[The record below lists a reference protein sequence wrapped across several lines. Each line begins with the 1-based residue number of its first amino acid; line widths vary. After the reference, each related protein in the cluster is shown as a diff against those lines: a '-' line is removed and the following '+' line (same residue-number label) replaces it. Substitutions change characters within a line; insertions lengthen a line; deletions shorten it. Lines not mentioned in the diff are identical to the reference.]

1 MTFPNQSA
9 PPLVFSHFGY
19 YVADYDRMVDFWTRV
34 FGFGVSDH
42 GGLRGRQMAFMT
54 RRPFEHH
61 QLVAVGGRDPAHPTT
76 VADVGFLAP
85 DLAELRRIARILAR
99 EPGVTAIT
107 PVDHGVSWTLHFVD
121 PTGVPASISV
131 DTGWFVPQPQAWPL
145 DLTAADDRIRA
156 ETLRRCERLEGF
168 RTRAQWRDETTAKLA
183 AAGSLQP
190 QATPAVDP
198 APPSAG
204 PVFRNDFGA
213 KPAEPFPRVAMFRI
227 GMQAI
232 DLAALCRFYE
242 ETMGY
247 LVTGRGR
254 RPAVGALPA
263 ADLVTLT
270 RDPNQIAQITL
281 VAGRPAD
288 VPSSVNQATFRVPS
302 IAALRDVHNRM
313 HAHPGVSG
321 YRPVDHGNSFSL
333 YCNDPEGNTLEL
345 SRESIWYTPAPSA
358 WLLDFSLPDEE
369 MLRVSEERC
378 RSEPEFMMRSDWK
391 ARAHAELKA
400 AGRLEAEELV
410 EHLR

>member
-1 MTFPNQSA
+1 MTP

-19 YVADYDRMVDFWTRV
+19 YVADYERMVDFWTRV
-34 FGFGVSDH
+34 FGFGVSDD
-42 GGLRGRQMAFMT
+42 GQLRRREIAFMT

-85 DLAELRRIARILAR
+85 SLDELRRIARRLAS
-99 EPGVTAIT
+99 EAGVTGIT
-107 PVDHGVSWTLHFVD
+107 PVDHGVSWTLHFTD
-121 PTGVPASISV
+121 PTGVPVSINV

-145 DLTAADDRIRA
+145 DLEADDATIGSITRARCEGIEGFCPRSQWRA
-156 ETLRRCERLEGF
+156 ETEAR
-168 RTRAQWRDETTAKLA
+168 LA
-183 AAGSLQP
+183 AAGALQP
-190 QATPAVDP
+190 QATPAVEP
-198 APPSAG
+198 APRETG
-204 PVFRNDFGA
+204 PVFRNDFGK
-213 KPAEPFPRVAMFRI
+213 KPAEPFPRIAMFRI

-232 DLAALCRFYE
+232 DLDALTGFYE
-242 ETMGY
+242 STLGY
-247 LVTGRGR
+247 LVTGRGT

-263 ADLVTLT
+263 AEVVYLT

-288 VPSSVNQATFRVPS
+288 VPSSVNQATFRVPT
-302 IAALRDVHNRM
+302 IAALREVHERM

-333 YCNDPEGNTLEL
+333 YCNDLEGNTLEL

-358 WLLDFSLPDEE
+358 WLLDFSLSDAE
-369 MLRVSEERC
+369 MMRISEARC
-378 RSEPEFMMRSDWK
+378 RSEPGFMMRAEWK
-391 ARAHAELKA
+391 ARAHAELLA

-410 EHLR
+410 EHLP

>member
-1 MTFPNQSA
+1 MTPPTPSA

-19 YVADYDRMVDFWTRV
+19 YVADYEGMVDFWTRV

-61 QLVAVGGRDPAHPTT
+61 QLVAVGGRDAAHPTT

-85 DLAELRRIARILAR
+85 DLAELRRIARLLAR
-99 EPGVTAIT
+99 TPGVTGIT

-121 PTGVPASISV
+121 PTGVPVSINV
-131 DTGWFVPQPQAWPL
+131 DTPWFVPQPQAWPL
-145 DLTAADDRIRA
+145 ALDASDDAIRA
-156 ETLRRCERLEGF
+156 QTLRRCESLAGF
-168 RTRAQWRDETTAKLA
+168 QSRAQWRDETAAKLA

-190 QATPAVDP
+190 QATPTVTP
-198 APPSAG
+198 APKNAA
-204 PVFRNDFGA
+204 PVFRNTFGPA
-213 KPAEPFPRVAMFRI
+213 PAEPFPRVAMFRI

-232 DLAALCRFYE
+232 NLDALCTFYE
-242 ETMGY
+242 ETLGY
-247 LVTGRGR
+247 LVSGRGQ

-263 ADLVTLT
+263 ANLVHLT
-270 RDPNQIAQITL
+270 RDPHQIAQITL
-281 VAGRPAD
+281 VAGRRAD

-302 IAALRDVHNRM
+302 IAVLREVHDRM

-321 YRPVDHGNSFSL
+321 YRPIDHGNSFSL

-345 SRESIWYTPAPSA
+345 SRESIWYTPAPSS
-358 WLLDFSLPDEE
+358 WPLDFSLSEDD
-369 MLRVSEERC
+369 MLRLSESRC
-378 RSEPEFMMRSDWK
+378 RSEPEFMMRADWK
-391 ARAHAELKA
+391 ARAYAELRA